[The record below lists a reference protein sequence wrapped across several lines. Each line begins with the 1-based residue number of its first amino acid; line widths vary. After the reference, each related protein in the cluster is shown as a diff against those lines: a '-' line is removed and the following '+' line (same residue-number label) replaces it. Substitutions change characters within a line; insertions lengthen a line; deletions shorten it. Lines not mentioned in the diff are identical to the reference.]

1 MSSQYYLQ
9 AFEDPIK
16 LKILQL
22 QELILIKSVEFY
34 HNRDIHWLSAPV
46 TTGTISSPM
55 GLGSDSLPVK
65 IELGGRP
72 TYLADSMQFLLE
84 YGCRFF
90 PQGCWYI
97 MPTFRG
103 EPVDERH
110 LKQFFHSEAEIPG
123 KLKDVMQLVDEYVK
137 FLAQSIIDEF
147 NDSNGFISDPQL
159 LHRLIDHK
167 IPRITFDEATQ
178 LVSAKG
184 IEYGDSWRNLTK
196 FGEQELIQH
205 FDGPVWVTHFDEMAV
220 PFYQRCEDGKALNA
234 DLLMGIGETVGC
246 GERWNN
252 SKEVLA
258 ALKRHRVSPKN
269 YEWYVEMKKAKPLQT
284 AGFGMGIERFLLFVL
299 GNTDIRDMQVFR
311 RFNDGGD
318 IV

>member
-1 MSSQYYLQ
+1 MDRYYMQILK
-9 AFEDPIK
+9 EPEK

-34 HNRDIHWLSAPV
+34 QKRQIHWLSAPI

-55 GLGSDSLPVK
+55 GLGSDSLPVQ
-65 IELGGRP
+65 IELDGRK

-103 EPVDERH
+103 EAVDERH

-123 KLKDVMQLVDEYVK
+123 KLEDVMQLVEEYIK
-137 FLAQSIIDEF
+137 FLSLSIVNEF
-147 NDSNGFISDPQL
+147 GNSTGLRQ
-159 LHRLIDHK
+159 LIDAE
-167 IPRITFDEATQ
+167 IPRVNFDQATKI
-178 LVSAKG
+178 VGTDG
-184 IEYGDSWRNLTK
+184 IEQHDGWRNLTK
-196 FGEQELIQH
+196 NGEHELIKY
-205 FDGPVWVTHFDEMAV
+205 FNGPVWVTHYDEMVV
-220 PFYQRCEDGKALNA
+220 PFYQRCKDGKAFNA

-246 GERWNN
+246 GERWQNGT
-252 SKEVLA
+252 EVLK
-258 ALKRHRVSPKN
+258 ALKRHQVSPQE
-269 YEWYVEMKKAKPLQT
+269 YEWYVEMKQQTPLQT

-299 GNTDIRDMQVFR
+299 GDTDIRKMQIFR
-311 RFNDGGD
+311 RFNDGKD
-318 IV
+318 VV